1 MRFSTMCLAVL
12 VAGSAVFSQ
21 ASDISRSASPNEAAA
36 EIDRLISKELKA
48 SQIEPAGVSADEDF
62 LRRVTLDLAGTLPSS
77 RDVTL
82 FGLNPDESKREKTID
97 RLLQTDEYAS
107 AWARYWRDVIFLRAT
122 NMRAGI
128 ANQSFV
134 NWMTDNLR
142 KNRSWADIA
151 TDMLTATGDVR
162 ENGETA
168 LIFAQEGSP
177 EDVAGE
183 VSRIFLGIQLQCAN
197 CHDHPWDRWKREQF
211 HELTAFF
218 PRISV
223 RPVREDN
230 QLRSYEIVSVDR
242 SASPRD
248 RFQTLKD
255 NADRIFRFT
264 DRDRDGKLTK
274 DEVERGPLSR
284 VFDVLLERG
293 DRNKDG
299 GLSLTE
305 LKAVEFPMPMQVG
318 RGSTEHFMADLNDPS
333 SPGQKIEPKFFVTG
347 YAPESGLADLD
358 RREQFTQSLISS
370 DNEWFSRAFVNRMW
384 AELTGEGFYT
394 PIDDMGPDRS
404 AAFPEVLDLL
414 AAQFSSNG
422 YDIQWLMK
430 TITLTQTYQRRIQSA
445 KPGTEAIPFA
455 SATATRLRGDQLY
468 SSIITVLGG
477 ENAPGRGR
485 GMQMGAGGGMYRGA
499 RSPRDQF
506 SQLFG
511 FDPSTPQ
518 ADVTGN
524 IPQALFMMNSPLLAG
539 QINARGFT
547 RLSGLLR
554 RFPDDEDAIHEL
566 YIMVLSREPSQ
577 RELRITTEYLAK
589 VGNREEA
596 FEDLMWSLLNS
607 SEFLSKR

>member
-577 RELRITTEYLAK
+577 RELRITTEYLAE